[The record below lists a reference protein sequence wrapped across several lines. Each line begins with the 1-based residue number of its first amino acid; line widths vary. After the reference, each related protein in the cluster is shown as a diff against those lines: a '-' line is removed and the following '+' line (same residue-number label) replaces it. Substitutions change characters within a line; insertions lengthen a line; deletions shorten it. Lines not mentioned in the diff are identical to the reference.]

1 MIRRFIHAGAAA
13 IAILA
18 SVSFVAAD
26 EDPQVQKQ
34 ARQLYDEAKSAM
46 VRGDYAKA
54 CPRLEAAKALLP
66 EHINTGILL
75 AECYQDAKKLA
86 SAAKEFTRVKE
97 LAQAKGRSDKLAD
110 IDHRLATLE
119 PRIPTLTI
127 TVPTNVGAFSGI
139 SVTLDSVEVPRS
151 SWGKPI
157 PTDPGTFEV
166 VAAATEQSSWSKKVV
181 IDTPGDHVE
190 VLVAPPWNVSMRQ
203 EPEKAAPGTWQ
214 RPLALGIM
222 GVGVVGLGIGT
233 ALGVMALD
241 KNAQS
246 KQGSCAA
253 NDHCNQAGYD
263 LRMEARALGN
273 GSTIALIAGG
283 VLAAGGMTLFVLSPR
298 AIPKESTVSLSFSA
312 GWNAMHMHG
321 SW

>member
-1 MIRRFIHAGAAA
+1 MIHRFVFAAA
-13 IAILA
+13 TTIAVLSSA
-18 SVSFVAAD
+18 SFVAAD

-97 LAQAKGRSDKLAD
+97 LAQAKGRSDKVTD
-110 IDHRLATLE
+110 IDRRLAAME

-127 TVPTNVGAFSGI
+127 TVPAKIGEFSGV

-157 PTDPGTFEV
+157 PTDPGKFEI
-166 VAAATEQSSWSKKVV
+166 VATAMEQSSWSKKVE
-181 IDTPGDHVE
+181 IEAPGDRVE
-190 VLVAPPWNVSMRQ
+190 VVVAPPWNVPMRKA
-203 EPEKAAPGTWQ
+203 PEKAGPGTWQ
-214 RPLALGIM
+214 RPLAVGIM
-222 GVGVVGLGIGT
+222 GVGVVGLGVGT
-233 ALGVMALD
+233 ALGFMALD

-246 KQGSCAA
+246 KQGLCAA

-273 GSTIALIAGG
+273 GSTIALITGG
-283 VLAAGGMTLFVLSPR
+283 VLAAGGITLLVLSP
-298 AIPKESTVSLSFSA
+298 PVKPQESTVSRSFGA
-312 GWNAMHMHG
+312 GWNSMQLHG
-321 SW
+321 YW